1 MTTFVF
7 ANNVNTTLSAAITTT
22 DTSITLSSS
31 ANLPTLAS
39 GQVMPLTISNNPGLT
54 AYEIVYVTAISG
66 ATLTVERAQEG
77 TTAQAWST
85 GSYAYATQTA
95 QSTQPA
101 LGFTPASLAQI
112 IEAANV
118 VGYGADPTGVKDSSV
133 AFQNAFNSGFAPS
146 IPPGTYKIGTLLTAN
161 SGLRIYGAGSQVCII
176 NASTNGFLSA
186 TLGTAQ
192 GIEIEGLTINQATA
206 STTGG
211 TGVSVTA
218 TVANAGQPIFR
229 DVVFGSN
236 QNNSTST
243 TGAFSVNCALV
254 STNGAYFSGCQFT
267 GPATPSDATQH
278 VTVNG
283 TSSLTAFQTLFDTCT
298 FTLGT
303 TAIQVGNGSTSYVQ
317 GVSAI
322 GCQFISVHDYI
333 GYWDNSTSGFL
344 ADSFRFIGCQ
354 MSANTTIIYANNVM
368 QVGIIGC
375 YVLPAEADTGA
386 NPILINLVG
395 CSGVVSGNDFYAGN
409 TPTAI
414 GVSISGTGN
423 GGGVTVS
430 GNEFFDFNGTG
441 AMPIQVT
448 GTGNTIGLNGYVNCN
463 ANSIAAGNIVADVN
477 PATGAMTL
485 PAPILIN
492 SSPIGSSPIMTALQ
506 RANGADMVTLEAA
519 TTVSPTGYF
528 LRFVNS
534 GNTANV
540 FGVDIN
546 GNLYCTKGQMNSLTL
561 LSPASTSD
569 QAASLGQLLSTFA
582 RNGSATYSVSTTL
595 TSANAGQIIFFAGT
609 SSATFTLPLSNAADP
624 YTMPI
629 IISNQGRAPL
639 TVAVQSGDVTD
650 LIPNILYP
658 EQTCAVNNDGSADW
672 HTIFNGAGSRSPYT
686 VGVAIANNEAVQL
699 AQVSTVTPQ
708 VIKYGGGGTA
718 ASTTY
723 GTTATFTCPT
733 AGFINIDATWQ
744 NGAMVALQPVTGHL
758 TTEILVNGT
767 VIESDG
773 GGGGNSWS
781 MYGTAAVSAGSN
793 TVTVQY
799 VVGTT
804 ALAQAI
810 FIRALATFLP
820 KP

>member
-22 DTSITLSSS
+22 DTSITLTSS

-39 GQVMPLTISNNPGLT
+39 GQVMPLTLSNNPGLT

-229 DVVFGSN
+229 DVVWGSN

-254 STNGAYFSGCQFT
+254 STNGAYFKGCQFT
-267 GPATPSDATQH
+267 GPAVSTDATQH
-278 VTVNG
+278 VTING
-283 TSSLTAFQTLFDTCT
+283 TSALTCFQTLFDTCT

-303 TAIQVGNGSTSYVQ
+303 TALQVGNGTTSYVQ

-333 GYWDNSTSGFL
+333 GFWDNSTSGFL

-354 MSANTTIIYANNVM
+354 MASNTASIYANNVM
-368 QVGIIGC
+368 HVGIIGG
-375 YVLPAEADTGA
+375 YVLPSVADSGA
-386 NPILINLVG
+386 NPVLIDLVD

-414 GVSISGTGN
+414 GVSISGVGN

-430 GNEFFDFNGTG
+430 GNEFYLFNGAG

-448 GTGNTIGLNGYVNCN
+448 GSGNTIGLNQYEACN
-463 ANSIAAGNIVADVN
+463 ANSIAVGNVVMDKSPSTGFLDVS
-477 PATGAMTL
+477 TGIA
-485 PAPILIN
+485 IN
-492 SSPIGSSPIMTALQ
+492 GSSGGVGTSLVTGTQ
-506 RANGADMVTLEAA
+506 FANGDDMFFGTRN
-519 TTVSPTGYF
+519 TDTSPTGQF
-528 LRFVNS
+528 LRLTNAA
-534 GNTANV
+534 NTANV
-540 FGVDIN
+540 FGVDVN
-546 GNLYCTKGQMNSLTL
+546 GNIDSSGYMDIQGT
-561 LSPASTSD
+561 A
-569 QAASLGQLLSTFA
+569 TFA
-582 RNGSATYSVSTTL
+582 
-595 TSANAGQIIFFAGT
+595 AGT
-609 SSATFTLPLSNAADP
+609 SSGQGVILS
-624 YTMPI
+624 
-629 IISNQGRAPL
+629 
-639 TVAVQSGDVTD
+639 
-650 LIPNILYP
+650 
-658 EQTCAVNNDGSADW
+658 
-672 HTIFNGAGSRSPYT
+672 
-686 VGVAIANNEAVQL
+686 
-699 AQVSTVTPQ
+699 QVSTTAPQ
-708 VIKYGGGGTA
+708 VIKYGGGGVA

-723 GTTATFTCPT
+723 GTTATFTAPT
-733 AGFINIDATWQ
+733 AGFINVDAVWQ
-744 NGAMVALQPVTGHL
+744 NGAMVALQPVTGDV
-758 TTEILVNGT
+758 TTQILVNGT
-767 VIESDG
+767 VVETDG
-773 GGGGNSWS
+773 GGGGNSWG
-781 MYGTAAVSAGSN
+781 MYATAAVSAGTN

-820 KP
+820 NP

>member
-31 ANLPTLAS
+31 ANLPTLVS
-39 GQVMPLTISNNPGLT
+39 GQVMPLTLSNNPGLT

-133 AFQNAFNSGFAPS
+133 AFQNAFNSGLAPS

-186 TLGTAQ
+186 TLGTPQ

-229 DVVFGSN
+229 DVVWGSN

-243 TGAFSVNCALV
+243 TGAFSTNCDLV

-267 GPATPSDATQH
+267 GPAVSTDATTH
-278 VTVNG
+278 VSING
-283 TSSLTAFQTLFDTCT
+283 TSSLTCFQTLFDTCT

-303 TAIQVGNGSTSYVQ
+303 TAIYVGNGATSYVQ
-317 GVSAI
+317 GVTAV
-322 GCQFISVHDYI
+322 GCQFISNHQHI
-333 GYWDNSTSGFL
+333 GVWVNSTPGFL

-354 MSANTTIIYANNVM
+354 MSANTAIIYANNVM
-368 QVGIIGC
+368 HVGIIGC

-395 CSGVVSGNDFYAGN
+395 CSGVITGTDFYAGN
-409 TPTAI
+409 TPTSI
-414 GVSISGTGN
+414 GISVFGTGN
-423 GGGVTVS
+423 GGGVTIS
-430 GNEFFDFNGTG
+430 GNEYFDFNGTG
-441 AMPIQVT
+441 SMPIQII

-463 ANSIAAGNIVADVN
+463 ANSITAGNIVADVN

-485 PAPILIN
+485 PTPVLL
-492 SSPIGSSPIMTALQ
+492 GSSSAIGITPLGSLLQ
-506 RANGADMVTLEAA
+506 KANGADMLIGQRNTD
-519 TTVSPTGYF
+519 TSPTGQF
-528 LRFVNS
+528 LRLVNNA
-534 GNTANV
+534 NTVNV

-546 GNLYCTKGQMNSLTL
+546 GNIDSDGYIVVNGTVSGA
-561 LSPASTSD
+561 PA
-569 QAASLGQLLSTFA
+569 
-582 RNGSATYSVSTTL
+582 
-595 TSANAGQIIFFAGT
+595 
-609 SSATFTLPLSNAADP
+609 
-624 YTMPI
+624 
-629 IISNQGRAPL
+629 
-639 TVAVQSGDVTD
+639 
-650 LIPNILYP
+650 
-658 EQTCAVNNDGSADW
+658 
-672 HTIFNGAGSRSPYT
+672 T
-686 VGVAIANNEAVQL
+686 VGGEMVQL

-723 GTTATFTCPT
+723 GTTVTFACPT
-733 AGFINIDATWQ
+733 AGFINVEATFQ
-744 NGAMVALQPVTGHL
+744 NGAMAALQPVTGDL

-781 MYGTAAVSAGSN
+781 MYGTAAVSAGTN

-820 KP
+820 NP

>member
-22 DTSITLSSS
+22 DTSITLASS

-39 GQVMPLTISNNPGLT
+39 GQVMPLTLSNNPGLT

-186 TLGTAQ
+186 TLGTPQ

-229 DVVFGSN
+229 DVVWGSN

-243 TGAFSVNCALV
+243 TGAFSTNCALM
-254 STNGAYFSGCQFT
+254 STNGAYFEGCQFT
-267 GPATPSDATQH
+267 GPGAPTDATVH
-278 VTVNG
+278 VTING
-283 TSSLTAFQTLFDTCT
+283 TSSLVSFQTVFNACV

-303 TAIQVGNGSTSYVQ
+303 TAIYVGNGTTSYVQ
-317 GVSAI
+317 GVHAV
-322 GCQFISVHDYI
+322 GCQFISIHDYVGFWNNSI
-333 GYWDNSTSGFL
+333 YGYL
-344 ADSFRFIGCQ
+344 ADSFKFVGCL
-354 MSANTTIIYANNVM
+354 MGTNNNAVGIYANNVM
-368 QVGIIGC
+368 HVSIIGNYC
-375 YVLPAEADTGA
+375 LPAVHEIT
-386 NPILINLVG
+386 N
-395 CSGVVSGNDFYAGN
+395 CSGVISGNDFYAGN
-409 TPTAI
+409 DTTI
-414 GVSISGTGN
+414 TGITVSGSGN
-423 GGGVTVS
+423 GGGMVIS
-430 GNEFFDFNGTG
+430 GNEFFSFNGTG
-441 AMPIQVT
+441 GMPMNIS
-448 GTGNTIGLNGYVNCN
+448 GTGNTIGLNGYTSCN
-463 ANSIAAGNIVADVN
+463 SNTIAAGNIVADVN
-477 PATGAMTL
+477 PADGSMTL
-485 PAPILIN
+485 PVPLKLNTTQFGITPLLC
-492 SSPIGSSPIMTALQ
+492 GRQ
-506 RANGADMVTLEAA
+506 RANGADTIMLEAN
-519 TTVSPTGYF
+519 TTASPTGYF

-540 FGVDIN
+540 FAVDIN
-546 GNLYCTKGQMNSLTL
+546 GN
-561 LSPASTSD
+561 A
-569 QAASLGQLLSTFA
+569 
-582 RNGSATYSVSTTL
+582 
-595 TSANAGQIIFFAGT
+595 
-609 SSATFTLPLSNAADP
+609 
-624 YTMPI
+624 
-629 IISNQGRAPL
+629 
-639 TVAVQSGDVTD
+639 
-650 LIPNILYP
+650 
-658 EQTCAVNNDGSADW
+658 
-672 HTIFNGAGSRSPYT
+672 T
-686 VGVAIANNEAVQL
+686 VGNVSLANPATNPEGAVQL

-723 GTTATFTCPT
+723 GTTVTFACPT
-733 AGFINIDATWQ
+733 AGFMDISATWQ
-744 NGAMVALQPVTGHL
+744 NGELVGLGDVTE
-758 TTEILVNGT
+758 EILVNGV

-773 GGGGNSWS
+773 SGGGNSWS
-781 MYGTAAVSAGSN
+781 MYGTAAVSAGTN

-804 ALAQAI
+804 ALATAI

-820 KP
+820 NP

>member
-31 ANLPTLAS
+31 ANLPTLVS
-39 GQVMPLTISNNPGLT
+39 GQVMPLTLSNNPGLT

-133 AFQNAFNSGFAPS
+133 AFQNAFNSGLAPS

-186 TLGTAQ
+186 TLGTPQ

-229 DVVFGSN
+229 DVVWGSN

-254 STNGAYFSGCQFT
+254 STNGAYFKGCQFT
-267 GPATPSDATQH
+267 GPAVSTDATQH
-278 VTVNG
+278 VTING
-283 TSSLTAFQTLFDTCT
+283 TSSLTCFQTLFDTCT

-303 TAIQVGNGSTSYVQ
+303 RALQVGNGTTSYVQ

-354 MSANTTIIYANNVM
+354 MASNTASIYANNVM
-368 QVGIIGC
+368 HVGIIGG
-375 YVLPAEADTGA
+375 YVLPSVADSGA

-441 AMPIQVT
+441 AMPIDVT

-463 ANSIAAGNIVADVN
+463 ANSIVAGNIVADVN
-477 PATGAMTL
+477 PADGSMTL
-485 PAPILIN
+485 PFPVKIN
-492 SSPIGSSPIMTALQ
+492 TATIGTTPLLSGLQ
-506 RANGADMVTLEAA
+506 RANGADVITLEAA
-519 TTVSPTGYF
+519 TTTSPTGYF

-534 GNTANV
+534 GNTANL
-540 FGVDIN
+540 FAVDVN
-546 GNLYCTKGQMNSLTL
+546 GNATANSIL
-561 LSPASTSD
+561 LSSPSTNPA
-569 QAASLGQLLSTFA
+569 AAPQLS
-582 RNGSATYSVSTTL
+582 
-595 TSANAGQIIFFAGT
+595 
-609 SSATFTLPLSNAADP
+609 
-624 YTMPI
+624 
-629 IISNQGRAPL
+629 
-639 TVAVQSGDVTD
+639 
-650 LIPNILYP
+650 
-658 EQTCAVNNDGSADW
+658 
-672 HTIFNGAGSRSPYT
+672 
-686 VGVAIANNEAVQL
+686 
-699 AQVSTVTPQ
+699 QVSTVTPQ

-723 GTTATFTCPT
+723 GTTATFDCPT

-744 NGAMVALQPVTGHL
+744 NGAMVALQPATGDL

-781 MYGTAAVSAGSN
+781 MYGTAAVSAGTN

-820 KP
+820 NP